1 MLVFPPPFKRK
12 CHPRCAKQI
21 LDFTFLLQII
31 KGGVVQG
38 KFLGWFGDWCFRW
51 IHAQGELEGLSTH
64 LLIFLI
70 SISPLLTWMSIP
82 FDCQQGK
89 VAPPDG
95 PSTFQ
100 RRPRPADQGLLSPG
114 GWFQTHISANTS
126 PNTPEGSHLL
136 ASWVIL
142 PSAKKGFIP
151 FLKTLSNNWEKGKIL
166 MFPLTGGFNV
176 SVQLLASLPTPS
188 LHLRNCSYRK
198 PE

>member
-64 LLIFLI
+64 LLIFLN
-70 SISPLLTWMSIP
+70 SISPLLTWMSLS
-82 FDCQQGK
+82 
-89 VAPPDG
+89 
-95 PSTFQ
+95 PSTVSRENWHLHMGQ
-100 RRPRPADQGLLSPG
+100 APSRGAPDLQTRAPLPR
-114 GWFQTHISANTS
+114 GWLQTHISANTS

-136 ASWVIL
+136 AFWVIL
-142 PSAKKGFIP
+142 PSAKKGFIL
-151 FLKTLSNNWEKGKIL
+151 FLKTLSNNWEKGKIP
-166 MFPLTGGFNV
+166 MFPLTGGFDV
-176 SVQLLASLPTPS
+176 SA
-188 LHLRNCSYRK
+188 
-198 PE
+198 